1 METIPRKLSMDHL
14 KLVSG
19 KETERND
26 GINKSDG
33 AKRSVVVFHVHLRK
47 DNRRQLKGSL

>member
-19 KETERND
+19 KEIEWN
-26 GINKSDG
+26 GINESDG
-33 AKRSVVVFHVHLRK
+33 AKRI
-47 DNRRQLKGSL
+47 